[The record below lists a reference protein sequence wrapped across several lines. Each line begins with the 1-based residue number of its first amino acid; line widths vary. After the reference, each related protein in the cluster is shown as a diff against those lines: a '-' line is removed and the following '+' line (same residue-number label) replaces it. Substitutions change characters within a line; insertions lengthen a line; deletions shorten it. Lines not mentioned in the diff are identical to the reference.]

1 VLAYPLRRRDSV
13 LAKAA
18 ALAAEVVLVCVV
30 GFAALA
36 ALDGIVGLG
45 LDFAH
50 LAGAL
55 LGVALLGLFYG
66 WLALALGAAWPSKV
80 LALGVPAAYAAAA
93 YLVGGLHDL
102 AGWLDP
108 LRFLSPFWLVG
119 QAPLEH
125 GLDGWGALA
134 VAVAAAIVLAAGAW
148 LVGR

>member
-1 VLAYPLRRRDSV
+1 V

-18 ALAAEVVLVCVV
+18 ALAVEVALVCVV
-30 GFAALA
+30 GFVALA
-36 ALDGIVGLG
+36 ILDGIVGLG

-50 LAGAL
+50 LAGGL
-55 LGVALLGLFYG
+55 LGVALLGLLYG

-80 LALGVPAAYAAAA
+80 LALGVPAAYAALA

-119 QAPLEH
+119 QAPLQN
-125 GLDGWGALA
+125 GIDVWGALA
-134 VAVAAAIVLAAGAW
+134 VAAASGLVLAAGAW
-148 LVGR
+148 LVGRRDLELP